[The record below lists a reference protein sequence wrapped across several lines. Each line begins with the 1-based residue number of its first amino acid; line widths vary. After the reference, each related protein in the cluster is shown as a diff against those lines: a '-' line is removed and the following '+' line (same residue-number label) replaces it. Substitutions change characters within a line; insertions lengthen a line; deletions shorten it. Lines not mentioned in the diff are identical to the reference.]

1 MKYVDFP
8 LGLVV
13 VWFWVG
19 VDVEGLIHDL
29 F

>member
-13 VWFWVG
+13 VCFWVG